1 MQRLKEE
8 FINKLNN
15 FVPLAGKHILEIGC
29 GNGSRSVNLA
39 EKCKQLTAI
48 EPDMGLVEIAIQ
60 ERARKNINYLQ
71 AKAESLPFE
80 DNLFDLCIFTLS
92 LHHVPIDMMV
102 VAIDEAARVVKKD
115 GYIVFLE
122 PGMKGSFF
130 ETEIQFGA
138 SDGDERKEKA
148 YAYFSMLNHPF
159 IIEMQEMQDETIFE
173 FESTKDFML
182 NMHPNK
188 NLDTLDLFLKDRNFI
203 LSAERRINIFKP
215 KKEIPS

>member
-8 FINKLNN
+8 FLNKLDS
-15 FVPLAGKHILEIGC
+15 FIPLTGKHILEIGC
-29 GNGSRSVNLA
+29 GNGSRSVTIA
-39 EKCKQLTAI
+39 ERCEKLTAV
-48 EPDMGLVEIAIQ
+48 EPDVSLVESAIQ
-60 ERARKNINYLQ
+60 EMARKNINYLQ

-92 LHHVPIDMMV
+92 LHHVPKDRMA
-102 VAIDEAARVVKKD
+102 VAIDEAVRVVKKH

-148 YAYFSMLNHPF
+148 YAYFSMLNHAS
-159 IIEMQEMQDETIFE
+159 IVELCEMQDETIFE
-173 FESTKDFML
+173 FHSAEEFIL

-188 NLDTLDLFLKDRNFI
+188 NLDALDSFLKDKNYI
-203 LSAERRINIFKP
+203 LNAERRINIFRP
-215 KKEIPS
+215 KK